1 MNPKALIFVVDDEP
15 LLIELAAAILE
26 PVGYQVRTFQDPA
39 KALAAFAASDP
50 APDLLITD
58 FAMHQLTGLDLMKQ
72 CRQLHPGQ
80 KVLLVSGTVDEEI
93 YRDSRVRPDAF
104 LAKPYESKQLIH
116 HVESL
121 LKRI

>member
-15 LLIELAAAILE
+15 LLIELAAAVLE
-26 PVGYQVRTFQDPA
+26 PAGYHVRTFQDPA
-39 KALAAFAASDP
+39 KALAAFTASDP

-58 FAMHQLTGLDLMKQ
+58 FAMHRLTGLDLMRQ
-72 CRQLHPGQ
+72 CRQLRPGQ
-80 KVLLVSGTVDEEI
+80 KVLLVSGTVGEEI
-93 YRDSRVRPDAF
+93 YRDSRVKPDAF

-121 LKRI
+121 LERI